1 MAPIRQTVHRNCL
14 FLLAILLL
22 LFPSLYAKAEPPSA
36 EELFQKL
43 MQSIQTV
50 SFKGKFTLI
59 SQIPGGSPVREATVI
74 RKAPDK
80 QRIEFVRPGEIRGT
94 GMVMSGRKRWPISR
108 EEGRRRRPL
117 PPMQPDR
124 MGEFLVRNTQL
135 LQRFYDIRVLD
146 GGIVA
151 GRDTYL
157 IEVEPKMAGRP
168 SRKVWMDKEAGVILK
183 MENYDSQKRLQLL
196 LAFSEI
202 DFEPEID
209 DEVFQPRRK
218 PPEPPEPQERDRG
231 ELWNYEQGKLDLGK
245 IRKEVELD
253 VIVPDQPP
261 EGFILQSVQ
270 AVSFGRRRNVHLRYT
285 DGLSVLSVFQ
295 SLSAERGPGG
305 KREDRPPEDK
315 PPWRDGKLEKM
326 NIGGKDV
333 EVISGGPM
341 LIFRWSNNGIYL
353 TLIGELEREEMAR
366 IAGLFVR
373 KGE

>member
-1 MAPIRQTVHRNCL
+1 MASIRQTVHRNWL

-22 LFPSLYAKAEPPSA
+22 LVPSLYAKAEPPSA

-43 MQSIQTV
+43 LESTQTV

-59 SQIPGGSPVREATVI
+59 SQTPGGSPIREATVI

-80 QRIEFVRPGEIRGT
+80 QRIEFVRPGEVRGT
-94 GMVMSGRKRWPISR
+94 GMVMSGRKRWQISR
-108 EEGRRRRPL
+108 EEGRRRRPF
-117 PPMQPDR
+117 PPMPPER
-124 MGEFLVRNTQL
+124 MGQFLIKNAQL
-135 LQRFYDIRVLD
+135 LQRFYDVRVLD
-146 GGIVA
+146 GGLVA

-157 IEVEPKMAGRP
+157 IEVEPKLAGRP
-168 SRKVWMDKEAGVILK
+168 SRKVWMDKQKGVILK

-196 LAFSEI
+196 FAFSEI

-218 PPEPPEPQERDRG
+218 PPEPPEPERRDRG

-253 VIVPDQPP
+253 VIIPDQPP

-270 AVSFGRRRNVHLRYT
+270 AVKFGRRRNVHLRYT

-295 SLSAERGPGG
+295 SLSDERGPGER
-305 KREDRPPEDK
+305 REDR

-341 LIFRWSNNGIYL
+341 LIFRWSNDGIYL
-353 TLIGELEREEMAR
+353 TLIGELEREEMTR
-366 IAGLFVR
+366 IAGLFIR

>member
-1 MAPIRQTVHRNCL
+1 MASTRQTVHRNWL
-14 FLLAILLL
+14 FLLGILLL

-43 MQSIQTV
+43 LKSTQTV
-50 SFKGKFTLI
+50 SFKGKFTLV
-59 SQIPGGSPVREATVI
+59 SQIPGESPVREATVI

-80 QRIEFVRPGEIRGT
+80 QRIEFVRPREVQGT
-94 GMVMSGRKRWPISR
+94 GMVMSGRKRWRISR
-108 EEGRRRRPL
+108 DEGRRRRPL

-124 MGEFLVRNTQL
+124 MGQFLVRNAQL
-135 LQRFYDIRVLD
+135 LLRFYNVRVLD
-146 GGIVA
+146 GGLVA

-157 IEVEPKMAGRP
+157 IEVEPKLAGRP
-168 SRKVWMDKEAGVILK
+168 SRKVWMDKETGVILK

-209 DEVFQPRRK
+209 DKLFQPQRR
-218 PPEPPEPQERDRG
+218 PPKPPEPQERDRG

-253 VIVPDQPP
+253 VIIPDQPP

-270 AVSFGRRRNVHLRYT
+270 AVRFGRRRNVHLRYT

-295 SLSAERGPGG
+295 SLSDERGPGG
-305 KREDRPPEDK
+305 KREDRPPDR

-326 NIGGKDV
+326 NIDGKDV

-341 LIFRWSNNGIYL
+341 LIFRWSNDGIYL
-353 TLIGELEREEMAR
+353 TLIGELGREEMAK
-366 IAGLFVR
+366 IVGLFVK